1 MDYALIDA
9 AASPDAAPALQ
20 PYMEA
25 GLARSLFERQPE
37 SSLADAGPW
46 LVVLDGHAGLRHLL
60 HVMDRRPGA
69 VARLG
74 ADVGFEALFDHL
86 EGCLDLRLADGSLA
100 MFRFWD
106 GRALYRV
113 WQLLTPAQR
122 KAFFGPVTRW
132 SVRLQGQMWELDRS
146 QLETSDA

>member
-9 AASPDAAPALQ
+9 AASADACPALQ
-20 PYMEA
+20 PYMES

-37 SSLADAGPW
+37 SSLAEAGPW

-60 HVMDRRPGA
+60 HVMDRHPGA
-69 VARLG
+69 VAGLV

-86 EGCLDLRLADGSLA
+86 EGCLDLRMADGSLA

-113 WQLLTPAQR
+113 WRVLTPAQR
-122 KAFFGPVTRW
+122 KAFFGQVSRW
-132 SVRLQGQMWELDRS
+132 SVRLQDRVWELDRS
-146 QLETSDA
+146 QLEAS

>member
-9 AASPDAAPALQ
+9 AASLDTASALHA
-20 PYMEA
+20 YTET

-46 LVVLDGHAGLRHLL
+46 LVLLDGHVGLRHLL
-60 HVMDRRPGA
+60 HVMDRHPGA
-69 VARLG
+69 VARVG
-74 ADVGFEALFDHL
+74 ADVAFEALFDHM
-86 EGCLDLRLADGSLA
+86 ERCLDLRLADGSLA

-113 WQLLTPAQR
+113 WRVLTPAQR
-122 KAFFGPVTRW
+122 KAFFGPVARW
-132 SVRLQGQMWELDRS
+132 SVRLQGRLWELDRS
-146 QLETSDA
+146 QLETLDA